1 MHGCMRQLWRG
12 FESGAVGHVPK
23 KMFRRY
29 WRNPH
34 FWRWFWHDRVSLE
47 LKALTGVV
55 AAVLILAVGWF
66 AADRL
71 SSASAET
78 TSAGDPAFI
87 TVQKVVTLHSAGR
100 VIRKLVPEVQRV
112 VVTRTTM
119 RTSVET
125 VQGGVRTMQGKRVV
139 VRIPGTAGKL
149 TTVVGPTKTVTTKT
163 VVTSKGGVT
172 TDVQTRTS
180 TLTRIRTETQV
191 VTNPST
197 VTSTVARTVTNT
209 VPTTRTV
216 TQPVTVTTTQ
226 VVTVTQTTTSPPV
239 TVTVTQPILTLTL

>member
-1 MHGCMRQLWRG
+1 
-12 FESGAVGHVPK
+12 
-23 KMFRRY
+23 MFRRY

-55 AAVLILAVGWF
+55 AAVLVLAVGWF
-66 AADRL
+66 VADRL
-71 SSASAET
+71 SNASAET
-78 TSAGDPAFI
+78 SSAADPGFI

-112 VVTRTTM
+112 VVTRIAT

-125 VQGGVRTMQGKRVV
+125 VQGGVRTIPGKRVV
-139 VRIPGTAGKL
+139 VRVPGTPGKV
-149 TTVVGPTKTVTTKT
+149 TTVAGPAKTVTTKT
-163 VVTSKGGVT
+163 VVTSKAGT
-172 TDVQTRTS
+172 TTNVETRTS
-180 TLTRIRTETQV
+180 TLTRVRTETQV
-191 VTNPST
+191 VTDPST

-216 TQPVTVTTTQ
+216 TQPLTVTTTQ
-226 VVTVTQTTTSPPV
+226 VVTVTQTTTAPPV
-239 TVTVTQPILTLTL
+239 TVTVTQPIITVKL